1 MKDGL
6 TELNVRTATAV
17 KGPKP
22 KGRPRKTPWDCRI
35 VLRRIWYDFICPR
48 SLHSLGENGREK
60 IEGSPTNPGSPG
72 RQSLK
77 WVVTCGCWAGNAQP
91 FDKQLQLGFHSIPFY
106 WVAGLVQPCRVG
118 QDHQQLGLVPIS
130 VAYGPVSHSRAYSLL
145 PSWLLDCFCANFFQ
159 RGGRLA
165 SPVDLSVET
174 ATSCSDISRRKAFI
188 SSCFASIAI
197 TRMWRSTCRW
207 QHITYPHIMTR
218 WSLGM
223 CRKPIID
230 SDLV

>member
-35 VLRRIWYDFICPR
+35 VLRRIYDFICPR

-77 WVVTCGCWAGNAQP
+77 WVVTCGCWAGNADP

-106 WVAGLVQPCRVG
+106 WVAGLVQPCRPRPPTTWLGAYLCGVWTCQSQSSLQLVALVTTGLFLCKLFPTRRTFGVTGRSVG
-118 QDHQQLGLVPIS
+118 RDGDELQWH
-130 VAYGPVSHSRAYSLL
+130 
-145 PSWLLDCFCANFFQ
+145 
-159 RGGRLA
+159 LA
-165 SPVDLSVET
+165 TE
-174 ATSCSDISRRKAFI
+174 
-188 SSCFASIAI
+188 SI
-197 TRMWRSTCRW
+197 
-207 QHITYPHIMTR
+207 H
-218 WSLGM
+218 
-223 CRKPIID
+223 
-230 SDLV
+230 